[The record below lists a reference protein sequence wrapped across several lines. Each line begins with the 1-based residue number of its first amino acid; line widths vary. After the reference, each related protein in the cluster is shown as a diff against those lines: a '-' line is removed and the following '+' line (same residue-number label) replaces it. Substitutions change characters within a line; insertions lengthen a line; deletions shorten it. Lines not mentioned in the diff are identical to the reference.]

1 MARISKEP
9 QQARILKGIK
19 DYVISQS
26 SKDCLG
32 HLQGS
37 WTYVLNERL
46 NEKVFKKVYNIIPL
60 IIHLQKA
67 KMYFENTWL
76 SLP

>member
-19 DYVISQS
+19 DYMISQG

-32 HLQGS
+32 HLRGS

-46 NEKVFKKVYNIIPL
+46 NERCLKRFTI
-60 IIHLQKA
+60 
-67 KMYFENTWL
+67 
-76 SLP
+76 